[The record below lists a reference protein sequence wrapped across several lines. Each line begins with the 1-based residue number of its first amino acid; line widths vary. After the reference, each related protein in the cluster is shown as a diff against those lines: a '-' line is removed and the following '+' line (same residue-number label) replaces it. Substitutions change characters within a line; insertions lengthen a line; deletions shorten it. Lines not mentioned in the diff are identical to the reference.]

1 MTFYILYS
9 RTIFYKLMFKK
20 KPFLVA
26 EISANHAG
34 KLSIAKK
41 LIFEAKKY
49 GADAIKLQTFDADD
63 MVIKSKSKKFFI
75 SSGEWKGKYLWDLY
89 NEASTPYSW
98 HKELFSYSKKIGIKC
113 FSTPFSSRAVDLLEK
128 LKCPF
133 YKIASFEMNDL
144 ELIKKVSKTNK
155 KIIIS
160 TGMASLEEINTSY
173 QTAKKNGAKE
183 ITLLYCVSK
192 YPSDNMDF
200 NLENIKILK
209 EKFNCTIGL
218 SDHSVDNDIAKFA
231 AFLGADIFEKHICL
245 KKNLGLDSK
254 FSITTKEI
262 KKYKEAI
269 TKGYYLRGKKI
280 FYRNKSEIKNKM
292 YRRSLYITKEIKKG
306 EKFTVDNVKK
316 LRPAFGLD
324 MKFYKK
330 ILGKKAARNLKNN
343 NTLKAKDIKN

>member
-9 RTIFYKLMFKK
+9 RNTFYKLMLNK

-34 KLSIAKK
+34 KLKIAKK

-49 GADAIKLQTFDADD
+49 GADAVKLQTFEADD
-63 MVIKSKSKKFFI
+63 MVIKSKTKKYFI
-75 SSGEWKGKYLWDLY
+75 NSGEWKGKFLWDLY
-89 NEASTPYSW
+89 NQAETPFVW
-98 HKELFSYSKKIGIKC
+98 HKKLFSYSKKIGIRC
-113 FSTPFSSRAVDLLEK
+113 FSTPFSIRAVELLES
-128 LKCPF
+128 LGCPF

-144 ELIKKVSKTNK
+144 DLIKRVAQTK
-155 KIIIS
+155 KEIIIS
-160 TGMASLEEINTSY
+160 TGMASLKEIETSY
-173 QTAKKNGAKE
+173 NVAKKNGAKK

-192 YPSDNMDF
+192 YPSDNKDF

-209 EKFNCTIGL
+209 DKFKCKIGL
-218 SDHSVDNDIAKFA
+218 SDHSIDDDVAKLA
-231 AFLGADIFEKHICL
+231 AYLGADLFEKHICL

-262 KKYKEAI
+262 PRYKKAI
-269 TKGYYLRGKKI
+269 IKGFELRGEKF

-292 YRRSLYITKEIKKG
+292 YRRSIYVVNDIKKG
-306 EKFTVDNVKK
+306 EKFTNKNLRK

-324 MKFYKK
+324 MKLFSK
-330 ILGKKAARNLKNN
+330 ILGKKSKKNLKK
-343 NTLKAKDIKN
+343 NTALKKGDI